1 MMRVLDVPQGFQIVI
16 SNEQSELLDKFEQHD
31 IILKRSLT
39 EREQVLAS
47 ELVHKGVLTRCTHQ
61 GKLAYC
67 KPNMD
72 NVWRI

>member
-1 MMRVLDVPQGFQIVI
+1 MRVIDLPQGFQVLI
-16 SNEQSELLDKFEQHD
+16 SNEQSELFDKFTEHA
-31 IILKRSLT
+31 IILKRLLT

-47 ELVHKGVLTRCTHQ
+47 ELVHKGVLTRCVHQ
-61 GKLAYC
+61 DKLAYC